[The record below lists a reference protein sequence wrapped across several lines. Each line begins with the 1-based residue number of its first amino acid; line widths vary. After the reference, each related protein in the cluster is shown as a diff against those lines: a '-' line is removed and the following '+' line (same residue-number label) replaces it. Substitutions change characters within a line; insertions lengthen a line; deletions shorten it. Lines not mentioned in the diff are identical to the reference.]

1 VGLFGLQ
8 RTSRDASREA
18 WAGLQDRFDLTTHTA
33 PPAVCGEPPHHSIAP
48 SFYRQRVVGGSPA
61 RGVGGVHSA
70 CRGCAGARENNLL
83 PVVGRLGMAT
93 TTRQLTGRTHRIV
106 AASIIEAHLDLDFGV
121 KVLKRLHITNAPQ
134 VCRLDFERALH
145 ATIILCGGKRLF
157 VELDTT
163 QRDFDVQ
170 ATVRVK
176 RCHVPLR

>member
-1 VGLFGLQ
+1 
-8 RTSRDASREA
+8 
-18 WAGLQDRFDLTTHTA
+18 
-33 PPAVCGEPPHHSIAP
+33 
-48 SFYRQRVVGGSPA
+48 
-61 RGVGGVHSA
+61 
-70 CRGCAGARENNLL
+70 
-83 PVVGRLGMAT
+83 MAT

-121 KVLKRLHITNAPQ
+121 KVLKRLHITSAPP

-176 RCHVPLR
+176 RCQVPLRWRFGDSDDSHLDVGCLLRRVLSTESESAPTSALSCSTPTPPTARIRVATTVEAFTSSGEQW

>member
-1 VGLFGLQ
+1 
-8 RTSRDASREA
+8 
-18 WAGLQDRFDLTTHTA
+18 
-33 PPAVCGEPPHHSIAP
+33 
-48 SFYRQRVVGGSPA
+48 
-61 RGVGGVHSA
+61 
-70 CRGCAGARENNLL
+70 
-83 PVVGRLGMAT
+83 MAT
-93 TTRQLTGRTHRIV
+93 TTRQLTGRTHRIA

-121 KVLKRLHITNAPQ
+121 KVLKRLHITNAPP

-176 RCHVPLR
+176 RCHVPLRWRLDDSDDSHLDVGCVLRRVLSTEFESAPTSALSCSPLSSPTARVHGATTVEAVTSSGAQ